1 MATTKIWAVRSR
13 LDHLVRYVADL
24 EKTANLTFDDLTNLL
39 EYAGD
44 EWKTEQK
51 FHVTGIHCQPETAY
65 NSMKRSLKMGKA
77 RSNVLAF
84 HGYRTDE
91 VQVQ

>member
-1 MATTKIWAVRSR
+1 MATTKIWAVRAR
-13 LDHLVRYVADL
+13 LDYLVRYVANT

-51 FHVTGIHCQPETAY
+51 EFVTGIHCQLLRVKWMQKSP
-65 NSMKRSLKMGKA
+65 MKL
-77 RSNVLAF
+77 V
-84 HGYRTDE
+84 
-91 VQVQ
+91 